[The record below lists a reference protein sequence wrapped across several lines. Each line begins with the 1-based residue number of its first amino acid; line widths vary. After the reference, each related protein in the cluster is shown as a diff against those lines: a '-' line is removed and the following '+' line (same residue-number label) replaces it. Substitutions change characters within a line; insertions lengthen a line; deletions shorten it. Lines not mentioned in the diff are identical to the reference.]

1 MEIKL
6 DQYGPIISDKAIG
19 DEIYSKI
26 SDALE
31 KKESVTIDFTGIK
44 SMATF
49 CAKQI
54 FGRIYLE
61 LTPTVFFEKLI
72 LKNALEDVKLII
84 KIGIQNAI
92 EEQV

>member
-6 DQYGPIISDKAIG
+6 EQYGPIISDKAIG
-19 DEIYSKI
+19 DEIYAKI
-26 SDALE
+26 SSALATGN
-31 KKESVTIDFTGIK
+31 SVEIDFTSIK

-61 LTPTVFFEKLI
+61 LTPQVFFEKLI

>member
-6 DQYGPIISDKAIG
+6 VQYGPIISDKAIG

-26 SDALE
+26 SDALA